1 MGTLWSKI
9 YVPANKPPQV
19 SSSSSSGGGYQPLP
33 VVDIAPEAAPAA
45 AATTATAH
53 AHAPALRALDS
64 GLGLEMPV
72 IVVMLVSM
80 LCSVAMIYF
89 GLSTIW
95 DRGAHNV
102 NVVGW
107 LGFAGADMGV
117 NSLYFA
123 CMLILMNPKCRS
135 STMRQGER
143 LVYRDSLYVS
153 HIRLASI
160 MWGIS
165 TFTFIGV
172 YLGYYMTYGGE
183 DPWAWP
189 SAYNVERWEKVDVW
203 RGIHQLN
210 TGIRFYAMLDKY
222 YLVFRELAE
231 RGRIPADDT
240 RAYKLD

>member
-1 MGTLWSKI
+1 MGNVVNKI
-9 YVPANKPPQV
+9 FVRANPTPQQQ
-19 SSSSSSGGGYQPLP
+19 GGGYMP
-33 VVDIAPEAAPAA
+33 VPAVDIANAPPPEAASGQ
-45 AATTATAH
+45 
-53 AHAPALRALDS
+53 PALRALDT
-64 GLGLEMPV
+64 GLGIEMPV
-72 IVVMLVSM
+72 IVVMLVSG
-80 LCSVAMIYF
+80 LCSLAMIYF
-89 GLSTIW
+89 GLATIW
-95 DRGAHNV
+95 DRGATKV

-107 LGFAGADMGV
+107 LAFAGADMGV
-117 NSLYFA
+117 NSVYFG

-135 STMRQGER
+135 TTMREGVH

-172 YLGYYMTYGGE
+172 YLGYYMTFGGE
-183 DPWAWP
+183 DPWKWP
-189 SAYNVERWEKVDVW
+189 SAYNAERWEKVDVW

-231 RGRIPADDT
+231 RGRIPASD
-240 RAYKLD
+240 KLD